1 MDESQHARVALDRL
15 IAERGENYADLSR
28 LIGRNA
34 AYIQQ
39 FIKRGTPRKL
49 DEADRRVLARYFG
62 VPETMLGGVD
72 ETAAQPT
79 RTRGLP
85 AVVAVPR
92 LALGASA
99 GVGSL
104 DDDERAA
111 GVMAFDA
118 RWLRYLGVRP
128 QRVSIIRVDG
138 ESMAPTLNDGDDI
151 MVDHDDAAERLRKGM
166 SNLSVTDTPAPDKA
180 DGDNRDCHPPGA
192 THFLLYLND
201 KTYLG
206 AAGELLAQELRDAR
220 GDGARTSTSTHRGS
234 TRASSG
240 GGDKAPR
247 AHGAPQRDRRV
258 R

>member
-1 MDESQHARVALDRL
+1 MDESQHARIALDRL
-15 IAERGENYADLSR
+15 IVDRGENYADLSR
-28 LIGRNA
+28 LIGRNP

-62 VPETMLGGVD
+62 VPEQMLGGVA
-72 ETAAQPT
+72 ELPAAPAGM
-79 RTRGLP
+79 RTMP

-99 GVGSL
+99 GQGSL

-118 RWLRYLGVRP
+118 RWLRHLGVRP

-151 MVDHDDAAERLRKGM
+151 MVDHDDDGGRLRDGVYVLRLDGM
-166 SNLSVTDTPAPDKA
+166 LMVKRIAMGPRRGWFSVVSDNPHYPDWTDIDPALVDIV
-180 DGDNRDCHPPGA
+180 GRVVWSGRR
-192 THFLLYLND
+192 LN
-201 KTYLG
+201 
-206 AAGELLAQELRDAR
+206 
-220 GDGARTSTSTHRGS
+220 
-234 TRASSG
+234 
-240 GGDKAPR
+240 
-247 AHGAPQRDRRV
+247 
-258 R
+258 

>member
-1 MDESQHARVALDRL
+1 MDELEHARAALDRL

-49 DEADRRVLARYFG
+49 DEDDRRVLARYFG
-62 VPETMLGGVD
+62 VPETMLGGGASD
-72 ETAAQPT
+72 AITPA
-79 RTRGLP
+79 RGRGLP

-99 GVGSL
+99 GLGTL
-104 DDDERAA
+104 DEDERAA

-118 RWLRYLGVRP
+118 RWLRHLGVRP

-151 MVDHDDAAERLRKGM
+151 MVDHDDAAERLRDGVYVLRLDGVLMVKRVALGPLRGRF
-166 SNLSVTDTPAPDKA
+166 SVLSDNAHYPDWADIDPALVDIV
-180 DGDNRDCHPPGA
+180 GRVVWTG
-192 THFLLYLND
+192 
-201 KTYLG
+201 
-206 AAGELLAQELRDAR
+206 
-220 GDGARTSTSTHRGS
+220 
-234 TRASSG
+234 
-240 GGDKAPR
+240 
-247 AHGAPQRDRRV
+247 RRLH
-258 R
+258 